1 MAQVALVSGANR
13 GIGLEISRRLA
24 AEGIAVVMGGRDEAR
39 VRAAAETLEGDVH
52 PRQLDTT
59 DQASVDRC
67 AQSVDE
73 HFGRLDVLVN
83 NAGIIGAPIAGYDA
97 DVDQAREALETN
109 LFGTWR
115 LSVACIPLMRRTG
128 GGRIV
133 NLSTGM
139 GQLSDMGGGHAPYRI
154 SKTSVNALTR
164 ILAAELRGD
173 GILVNSA
180 CPGWVQT
187 DMGTEA
193 APRTVEEGADTP
205 VWLATLPADGPT
217 GGFFRDREPIPW

>member
-52 PRQLDTT
+52 PRQLDTN

-67 AQSVDE
+67 AESIDE

-97 DVDQAREALETN
+97 DVDEAREALETN

-115 LSVACIPLMRRTG
+115 LSVACVPLMRRTG

-154 SKTSVNALTR
+154 SKTSINALTR

-173 GILVNSA
+173 AILVNSV

-187 DMGTEA
+187 DMGTGA

>member
-1 MAQVALVSGANR
+1 MAKVAFVSGANR
-13 GIGLEISRRLA
+13 GIGLEVSRRLA
-24 AEGIAVVMGGRDEAR
+24 AEGMAVVMGGRDEER
-39 VRAAAETLEGDVH
+39 VRVAAESLDGDVH

-59 DQASVDRC
+59 DRASVDRC
-67 AQSVDE
+67 VASIDE

-83 NAGIIGAPIAGYDA
+83 NAGIIGAPIAGHDA
-97 DVDQAREALETN
+97 DVDEAYEALETN

-115 LSVACIPLMRRTG
+115 LSVACIPLMRRAD

-154 SKTSVNALTR
+154 SKTSINALTR
-164 ILAAELRGD
+164 ILAAELGGD
-173 GILVNSA
+173 GILVNSV

-187 DMGTEA
+187 DMGTAA

-205 VWLATLPADGPT
+205 VWLATLPDDGPT